1 MFDDEQII
9 LNPNKNEQSLK
20 IDENEWNFLK
30 NTFGYTNELKV
41 TSKGNNIYKIIVLD
55 LNDRKNNLFF
65 RPKYL
70 ILEDTETLQMYFQ
83 HKYNINNVKVYIYN
97 NSLSKQH
104 RKEVLFNIMTFFLFS
119 NDNNFLIHEDIF
131 KI

>member
-1 MFDDEQII
+1 MFDDEQFI
-9 LNPNKNEQSLK
+9 LNPNKKEQSLK

-41 TSKGNNIYKIIVLD
+41 TSKGNNIYKIIALD

-104 RKEVLFNIMTFFLFS
+104 RKEVLFNIMTCFLFS
-119 NDNNFLIHEDIF
+119 NDSNFLIHEDIF

>member
-30 NTFGYTNELKV
+30 NTFDYTNELKV